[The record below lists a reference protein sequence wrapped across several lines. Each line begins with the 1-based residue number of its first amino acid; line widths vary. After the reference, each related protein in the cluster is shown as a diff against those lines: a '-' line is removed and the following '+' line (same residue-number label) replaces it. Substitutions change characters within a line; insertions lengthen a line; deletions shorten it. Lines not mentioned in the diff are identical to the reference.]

1 MLRGMSICVFF
12 LWTAC
17 LMCLSLAV
25 MTKTN
30 GQPVF
35 RRPVSRPARV
45 RAFNLRIAGLAD
57 VNRMKYELTM
67 LAVSA

>member
-1 MLRGMSICVFF
+1 
-12 LWTAC
+12 
-17 LMCLSLAV
+17 